1 MKRNCNNIIKE
12 NTQEAVRQA
21 RYVTWVGFWINAL
34 LGVAK
39 VVGGIFGRSS
49 ALIADG
55 IHSFSDFLS
64 DIVVIIMVGV
74 ARKQPDKDH
83 QFGHGRYEALATAIL
98 SLMLMAVAIG
108 ILIESIDRIILVCR
122 GDVLPRPATIALI
135 IIAISIL
142 SKEWLFHYTMR
153 VGKRIHSDSVQANAW
168 HHRSDAFSSVAT
180 LAGVAGAMFLGE
192 SWRVL
197 DPVAALIVSV
207 IIAVVSVKM
216 LYPALG
222 ELLGRSLSPEECR
235 KIEEAVGHTEG
246 IRTWHR
252 LRTFKSGNDA
262 YVELHIKVDG
272 DMNVRDAHRIATLA
286 ENNIRNALA
295 GLEVHVTTHIEPA
308 PDSAGKSE
316 ESGL

>member
-1 MKRNCNNIIKE
+1 MKRNCNNIIRE

-180 LAGVAGAMFLGE
+180 LIGVAGAMFLGE
-192 SWRVL
+192 QWRIL
-197 DPVAALIVSV
+197 DPVAALIVS
-207 IIAVVSVKM
+207 IIIGVVSVKM
-216 LYPALG
+216 LSPALS
-222 ELLGRSLSPEECR
+222 ELLGRSLTAEECH
-235 KIEEAVGHTEG
+235 KIEKAISKTPGVQG
-246 IRTWHR
+246 WHR

-262 YVELHIKVDG
+262 YVEVHIKVNA
-272 DMNVRDAHRIATLA
+272 DMRVSDAHNIATLT
-286 ENNIRNALA
+286 EDNIKAVLPGRS
-295 GLEVHVTTHIEPA
+295 VFITTHIEPY
-308 PDSAGKSE
+308 E
-316 ESGL
+316 

>member
-1 MKRNCNNIIKE
+1 MSTQQTAADSR
-12 NTQEAVRQA
+12 QEAVRVA
-21 RYVTWVGFWINAL
+21 RHVTWVGFWINAF
-34 LGVAK
+34 LGLAK
-39 VVGGIFGRSS
+39 VLGGIFGRSS
-49 ALIADG
+49 ALVADG
-55 IHSFSDFLS
+55 VHSFSDFLS
-64 DIVVIIMVGV
+64 DIVVIFMVGI
-74 ARKQPDKDH
+74 ARKSPDSDH
-83 QFGHGRYEALATAIL
+83 QFGHGRYEALAAAIL
-98 SLMLMAVAIG
+98 SLALMAVAAGMLVDSIG
-108 ILIESIDRIILVCR
+108 RIILVCK
-122 GDVLPRPATIALI
+122 GEVIPRPAPLALV
-135 IIAISIL
+135 IIAASIV

-153 VGKRIHSDSVQANAW
+153 AGRRIRSEAVQANAW

-192 SWRVL
+192 SWRIL

-286 ENNIRNALA
+286 ETNIRNALA
-295 GLEVHVTTHIEPA
+295 GMEVHVTTHIEPA
-308 PDSAGKSE
+308 PDYPGKSE